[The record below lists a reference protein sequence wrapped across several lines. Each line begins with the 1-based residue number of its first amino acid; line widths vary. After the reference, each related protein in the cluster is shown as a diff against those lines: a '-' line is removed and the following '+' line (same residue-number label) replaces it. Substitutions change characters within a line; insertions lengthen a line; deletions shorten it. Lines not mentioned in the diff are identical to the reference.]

1 MTVRVGILI
10 MKGCDMMAQTR
21 KTRHSSSKQA
31 RSGNRPASS
40 RRRQKKRSFWR
51 VFFSL
56 LWRSWF
62 GRVCV
67 VGFIASV
74 VIGLNLLV
82 SQDRYDLFFT
92 LTGIELIVTAL
103 AGWLKLAVHRN

>member
-1 MTVRVGILI
+1 
-10 MKGCDMMAQTR
+10 MAQTS
-21 KTRHSSSKQA
+21 KTRHASSKQA

-40 RRRQKKRSFWR
+40 RRKQKKRSFWR

-62 GRVCV
+62 GRVCI
-67 VGFIASV
+67 VGFIAAA
-74 VIGLNLLV
+74 ITGLNLLV
-82 SQDRYDLFFT
+82 SQNQYDLFFT
-92 LTGIELIVTAL
+92 MTGIELIVIAL